1 MGIYIYICTYFFGYI
16 SWWTVFVWSDGV
28 IYIYNGDMA
37 GYRHLT
43 DSILPFGR
51 PTPNQDISIFHWIT
65 LRLGV
70 RQWYKMLWGLGVH
83 NGLFWGLYRFIWGLN
98 VGLHGD
104 CMGLFFGYA
113 ATRYGDKGQVVTII
127 GLSGQPLGYPII
139 LSEVLILWDSSLWD
153 QKSHE
158 ISTYG
163 DCTVI
168 I

>member
-1 MGIYIYICTYFFGYI
+1 MYIFFWIYFMVDGFSLVRWSYIYIH
-16 SWWTVFVWSDGV
+16 
-28 IYIYNGDMA
+28 NGDMA
-37 GYRHLT
+37 GYRHLP
-43 DSILPFGR
+43 DSNLPFGR

-70 RQWYKMLWGLGVH
+70 RQWYMMLWGLGVH

-127 GLSGQPLGYPII
+127 GLSG
-139 LSEVLILWDSSLWD
+139 
-153 QKSHE
+153 
-158 ISTYG
+158 
-163 DCTVI
+163 
-168 I
+168 

>member
-1 MGIYIYICTYFFGYI
+1 MGIYIYMYIFFWIYFMVDGFCL
-16 SWWTVFVWSDGV
+16 VRWSY

-127 GLSGQPLGYPII
+127 GLSG
-139 LSEVLILWDSSLWD
+139 
-153 QKSHE
+153 
-158 ISTYG
+158 
-163 DCTVI
+163 
-168 I
+168 

>member
-1 MGIYIYICTYFFGYI
+1 MELY
-16 SWWTVFVWSDGV
+16 

-127 GLSGQPLGYPII
+127 GLSG
-139 LSEVLILWDSSLWD
+139 
-153 QKSHE
+153 
-158 ISTYG
+158 
-163 DCTVI
+163 
-168 I
+168 